1 MTARGFIQDKLEIKF
16 LILYL
21 AARVIEPV
29 PFDTLLDLTLC
40 DDAVDYFDFS
50 ECLADLVK
58 TEHLTLDEES
68 GLYAITEKGRRNSEI
83 CETSLPYSV
92 RLRCDKNLN
101 ACNRALR
108 RKNQVKSSTEP
119 RPNGTFTVSLSL
131 DDDMGSV
138 MDLKLMVPREDMGK
152 SSGRAIPAGPG
163 KAVQRDHRPPAQHPY
178 GGGRRGFL
186 TKNIHSERRRVFCAA
201 FQRVEKVFSPR

>member
-58 TEHLTLDEES
+58 TELLTLDEES

-152 SSGRAIPAGPG
+152 ILAARFRQAPEKLYSEIIDLLLNTPTP
-163 KAVQRDHRPPAQHPY
+163 
-178 GGGRRGFL
+178 GGRRGVL